1 MDREIG
7 VFPNVARNTRLPLEF
22 QWDTG
27 LLLRCKGKVGI
38 PFQTKQGNQPS
49 SLEKEGKRAL
59 DSVVPGNSVFL
70 SIETGM
76 SGNFLSCIKGV
87 KYHFKFQEGTWDF
100 SRDAAVGKGLISR

>member
-100 SRDAAVGKGLISR
+100 S